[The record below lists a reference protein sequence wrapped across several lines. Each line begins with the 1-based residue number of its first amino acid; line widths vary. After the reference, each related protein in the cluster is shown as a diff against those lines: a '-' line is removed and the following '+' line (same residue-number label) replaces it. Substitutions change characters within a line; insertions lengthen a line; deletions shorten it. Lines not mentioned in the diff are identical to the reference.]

1 MNQVAALDPLAL
13 PLHGRQVIEASAG
26 TGKTWTLSALYL
38 RLVLGLRDP
47 IEPKAAL
54 GAPLLPPQILVMTFT
69 EAATA
74 ELRERIRQ
82 RLGEAA
88 QAFGAKG
95 PGKDAFLNQLRDRI
109 DPRWHASCVQ
119 RLENAA
125 QWMDE
130 AAIHTIH
137 GWSLRMLRE
146 HAFDSQ
152 SLFEQTRLEDVSGL
166 QRQTV
171 QDHWRRWFYPLKS
184 SDAQWIHREVAA
196 SPKALLEKLLP
207 LWRHMERSPQSLAQG
222 LAWSAH
228 TPPTLCAERA
238 VWAAQLAAQGA
249 AARLAWDDPAIAA
262 LQQAAVQGQLDLRSY
277 SAANLPRW
285 LAQMQT
291 WRQGADIDPQVL
303 VRFGRSTLAAKKWVD
318 VPAASVFTQIDQ
330 YLASAEQGPAFV
342 ERLLQHAASA
352 SWQAMQAS
360 KTQSGQFDFSDLLQ
374 RLHAALQQTDGRM
387 AQAVRDQY
395 PVALVDEFQD
405 TDPWQCGSLER
416 VYAAQAGVCW
426 VMIGDPKQAIYSF
439 RGADLK
445 TYLQARANAHHEN
458 PGAVHVLT
466 HNHRS
471 TPALVDAVNHVFGQ
485 HPKPF
490 ANLAFSAVLPA
501 RAPSP
506 ADAATTPQARGLSVW
521 VVQDSAANKDT
532 LGKGRFEALMAQAAA
547 EHIAQS
553 LQSQRIQAGQIAVLV
568 RGHHHHRLM
577 RQALQQ
583 RGVASVYLSERD
595 SVYHSEEAMD
605 LWHWLH
611 ALSAPRN
618 TARLRAALATR
629 LWGLP
634 AHTLPDNLADGGALD
649 DWQALAHGWH
659 QTWVRA
665 GVWPMLQQWMHADT
679 RMGSTLAQRLLASAD
694 GERRINDL
702 LHLGELLQH
711 AGTRLSGCV
720 ALVRFLG
727 EHIQS
732 TSPPLDSAHMRLESD
747 AQRVQ
752 IITYHKSKGL
762 EYPWVWVPF
771 LSSFGK
777 PADGAQPATPV
788 LEAEPTPGEDEVGS
802 DEDMR
807 LIYVALTR
815 AREAAWVG
823 MGLVT
828 GELREAS
835 AKVGLLRSAPCELL
849 QRTNKKD
856 LMDRLESAWGPCPD
870 IHIKALEA
878 SAIEAQKSM
887 YVGTSPQLDF
897 SRLATPRP
905 LNPTRWWTASFSAMT
920 RQLDA
925 ELAIQASD
933 EVHPDTPALNPQ
945 TSPYTPMPDMA
956 DSVGNE
962 TSSCEEG
969 DPPATRHAPWQVF
982 PAGARSGLLL
992 HDLLQWQCERGW
1004 PLAQAKPSEPAL
1016 AIGPW
1021 PDLVAR
1027 KAMALDL
1034 SEAQTALITP
1044 WLHALLCT
1052 PLPTPVP
1059 NAPPLIL
1066 GQLQSTQAWAEM
1078 PFTLAVSSASTQ
1090 AIDALISAH
1099 VLPGLA
1105 RRALWPQRLNGM
1117 LTGVMDLVF
1126 DHHGRYGVL
1135 DYKSNRLDNYQS
1147 PDLDAAV
1154 MDHRYD
1160 VQYVLYTLA
1169 LHRLLQVRLPNY
1181 DYEQHMGGAV
1191 YVFLRGIDQPGAGVH
1206 LHRPARALIE
1216 ALDALLKKEVA

>member
-1 MNQVAALDPLAL
+1 MNPATALDPLAL

-47 IEPKAAL
+47 IEPNTAL

-82 RLGEAA
+82 RLGQAA
-88 QAFGAKG
+88 QAFGPQG
-95 PGKDAFLNQLRDRI
+95 PGAEVFLAQLRDRI

-152 SLFEQTRLEDVSGL
+152 SLFEQTRLEDVAGL

-171 QDHWRRWFYPLKS
+171 QDHWRRWFYPLNS
-184 SDAQWIHREVAA
+184 EGAQWIHREVAA

-207 LWRHMERSPQSLAQG
+207 LWRHMARSPQSLAQG

-228 TPPTLCAERA
+228 SPPTLCAERA
-238 VWAAQLAAQGA
+238 AWAVQLAAQGA
-249 AARLAWDDPAIAA
+249 AARLAWDDAAIAA
-262 LQQAAVQGQLDLRSY
+262 LQQAAAQGQLDLRSY

-285 LAQMQT
+285 LAQMQA
-291 WRQGADIDPQVL
+291 WRNGADIDPQVL

-318 VPAASVFTQIDQ
+318 VPAASVFAQIDQ
-330 YLASAEQGPAFV
+330 YLASAEQGPAFA

-352 SWQAMQAS
+352 CWQAMQAS

-374 RLHAALQQTDGRM
+374 RLHAALQHTDGRM

-416 VYAAQAGVCW
+416 VYAAQDGVCW

-445 TYLQARANAHHEN
+445 TYLQARANAQLEN
-458 PGAVHVLT
+458 PHAVHVLS

-471 TPALVDAVNHVFGQ
+471 TPALVGAVNHVFGQ

-490 ANLAFSAVLPA
+490 PNLAFPAVLPA
-501 RAPSP
+501 RAPNP
-506 ADAATTPQARGLSVW
+506 ANAASPQASGLSVW

-532 LGKGRFEALMAQAAA
+532 LGKGRYEDLMAQAAA

-595 SVYHSEEAMD
+595 SVYHSAEAMD

-634 AHTLPDNLADGGALD
+634 AHTLPDNLADGSAFD

-679 RMGSTLAQRLLASAD
+679 RMGSTLAQR
-694 GERRINDL
+694 
-702 LHLGELLQH
+702 
-711 AGTRLSGCV
+711 
-720 ALVRFLG
+720 
-727 EHIQS
+727 
-732 TSPPLDSAHMRLESD
+732 
-747 AQRVQ
+747 
-752 IITYHKSKGL
+752 
-762 EYPWVWVPF
+762 
-771 LSSFGK
+771 
-777 PADGAQPATPV
+777 
-788 LEAEPTPGEDEVGS
+788 
-802 DEDMR
+802 
-807 LIYVALTR
+807 
-815 AREAAWVG
+815 
-823 MGLVT
+823 
-828 GELREAS
+828 
-835 AKVGLLRSAPCELL
+835 
-849 QRTNKKD
+849 
-856 LMDRLESAWGPCPD
+856 
-870 IHIKALEA
+870 
-878 SAIEAQKSM
+878 
-887 YVGTSPQLDF
+887 
-897 SRLATPRP
+897 
-905 LNPTRWWTASFSAMT
+905 
-920 RQLDA
+920 
-925 ELAIQASD
+925 
-933 EVHPDTPALNPQ
+933 
-945 TSPYTPMPDMA
+945 
-956 DSVGNE
+956 
-962 TSSCEEG
+962 
-969 DPPATRHAPWQVF
+969 
-982 PAGARSGLLL
+982 
-992 HDLLQWQCERGW
+992 
-1004 PLAQAKPSEPAL
+1004 
-1016 AIGPW
+1016 
-1021 PDLVAR
+1021 
-1027 KAMALDL
+1027 
-1034 SEAQTALITP
+1034 
-1044 WLHALLCT
+1044 
-1052 PLPTPVP
+1052 
-1059 NAPPLIL
+1059 
-1066 GQLQSTQAWAEM
+1066 
-1078 PFTLAVSSASTQ
+1078 
-1090 AIDALISAH
+1090 
-1099 VLPGLA
+1099 
-1105 RRALWPQRLNGM
+1105 
-1117 LTGVMDLVF
+1117 
-1126 DHHGRYGVL
+1126 
-1135 DYKSNRLDNYQS
+1135 
-1147 PDLDAAV
+1147 
-1154 MDHRYD
+1154 
-1160 VQYVLYTLA
+1160 
-1169 LHRLLQVRLPNY
+1169 
-1181 DYEQHMGGAV
+1181 
-1191 YVFLRGIDQPGAGVH
+1191 
-1206 LHRPARALIE
+1206 
-1216 ALDALLKKEVA
+1216 

>member
-1 MNQVAALDPLAL
+1 MNHAAALDPLAL

-47 IEPKAAL
+47 IQAQAGL
-54 GAPLLPPQILVMTFT
+54 GPPLLPPQILVMTFT

-88 QAFGAKG
+88 QAFGPQG
-95 PGKDAFLNQLRDRI
+95 PGEDVFLAQLRQRI

-119 RLENAA
+119 RLAHAA

-152 SLFEQTRLEDVSGL
+152 SLFDQTRLEDVSAL
-166 QRQTV
+166 QRQSV
-171 QDHWRRWFYPLKS
+171 QDHWRRWFYPLGTA
-184 SDAQWIHREVAA
+184 DAQWIHREVAA
-196 SPKALLEKLLP
+196 SPDALLERLLP
-207 LWRHMERSPQSLAQG
+207 LWRHMERSPHSLAQG
-222 LAWSAH
+222 LAWGAH
-228 TPPTLCAERA
+228 TPPSICAARTA
-238 VWAAQLAAQGA
+238 WATQLAAQRE
-249 AARLAWDDPAIAA
+249 AARLAWDDAAIAA
-262 LQQAAVQGQLDLRSY
+262 LQQAAAQGQLDLRSY
-277 SAANLPRW
+277 SAAHLPRW
-285 LAQMQT
+285 LAHMQA
-291 WRQGADIDPQVL
+291 WRHGADIDPEVL
-303 VRFGRSTLAAKKWVD
+303 RRFGRNTLVAKKWVD
-318 VPAASVFTQIDQ
+318 VPPASVFTQIDQ
-330 YLASAEQGPAFV
+330 YLASAEQGPQFV
-342 ERLLQHAASA
+342 EHICQHAASA
-352 SWQAMQAS
+352 CWQAMQTS
-360 KTQSGQFDFSDLLQ
+360 KSQSGQFDFSDLLQ
-374 RLHAALQQTDGRM
+374 RLHTALHQADGRM

-439 RGADLK
+439 RGADLT
-445 TYLQARANAHHEN
+445 TYLQARTQAQAEN
-458 PGAVHVLT
+458 PLAVHVLS

-471 TPALVDAVNHVFGQ
+471 TPALVSAVNPVFGQ

-490 ANLAFSAVLPA
+490 FTLDFPAVLPA
-501 RAPSP
+501 RHNTPPAPG
-506 ADAATTPQARGLSVW
+506 DAAPASGLSVW
-521 VVQDSAANKDT
+521 VVHDSAAHKDT
-532 LGKGRFEALMAQAAA
+532 LGKGRYEHLMAQAAA

-553 LQSQRIQAGQIAVLV
+553 MQSQRIQAGQVAVLV

-595 SVYHSEEAMD
+595 SVYHCEEAMD

-649 DWQALAHGWH
+649 DWQTLAHAWH

-679 RMGSTLAQRLLASAD
+679 RMGASLAQRLLAGPD
-694 GERRINDL
+694 GERRINHL

-711 AGTRLSGCV
+711 AGTRLSGCA

-727 EHIQS
+727 EQIQS
-732 TSPPLDSAHMRLESD
+732 RSPPPDSAHMRLESD

-777 PADGAQPATPV
+777 PAEGAQRPAPALPAETSPD
-788 LEAEPTPGEDEVGS
+788 EAEVGS

-823 MGLVT
+823 LGSVT

-835 AKVGLLRSAPCELL
+835 SKVGLLRSAPCELL
-849 QRTNKKD
+849 QRTHKKD
-856 LMDRLESAWGPCPD
+856 LMERLQSAWGHCPD
-870 IHIKALEA
+870 IHITALDA
-878 SAIEAQKSM
+878 STIEATQST
-887 YVGTSPQLDF
+887 YWGPNPALDF
-897 SRLATPRP
+897 SRLSIPRP
-905 LNPTRWWTASFSAMT
+905 LTAARWWTASFSAMT

-933 EVHPDTPALNPQ
+933 EVHPDTPDLGPQ
-945 TSPYTPMPDMA
+945 SDADPAEPDMA
-956 DSVGNE
+956 QTPDDTRLRPTGNGQ
-962 TSSCEEG
+962 TT
-969 DPPATRHAPWQVF
+969 PHAPWQVF

-992 HDLLQWQCERGW
+992 HDLLQWQCEHGW
-1004 PLAQAKPSEPAL
+1004 PLAQDAPTEAALSQGAWPS
-1016 AIGPW
+1016 
-1021 PDLVAR
+1021 LVAR

-1034 SEAQTALITP
+1034 TEAQTALIHP
-1044 WLHALLCT
+1044 WLQAVLRT

-1059 NAPPLIL
+1059 DAPPLIL
-1066 GQLQSTQAWAEM
+1066 GQLQPKQVWAEM

-1090 AIDALISAH
+1090 AIDALICAH
-1099 VLPGLA
+1099 VLPGQA

-1126 DHHGRYGVL
+1126 EHHGRYGVL
-1135 DYKSNRLDNYQS
+1135 DYKSNRLARYEP
-1147 PDLDAAV
+1147 PDLNAAV
-1154 MDHRYD
+1154 LDHRYD

-1169 LHRLLQVRLPNY
+1169 LHRLLQVRLPHY
-1181 DYEQHMGGAV
+1181 DYDHHMGGAV
-1191 YVFLRGIDQPGAGVH
+1191 YVFMRGIDPAGGGVH

-1216 ALDALLKKEVA
+1216 ALDALLQKDAA

>member
-1 MNQVAALDPLAL
+1 MSPAAALDPLAL

-54 GAPLLPPQILVMTFT
+54 GESLLPPQILVMTFT

-171 QDHWRRWFYPLKS
+171 QDHWRHWFYPLNS
-184 SDAQWIHREVAA
+184 ADAQWIHHEVAS

-238 VWAAQLAAQGA
+238 AWAAQLAVQGA

-285 LAQMQT
+285 LAQMQA
-291 WRQGADIDPQVL
+291 WRNGADIDPQVL

-342 ERLLQHAASA
+342 EQMRQHAASA
-352 SWQAMQAS
+352 CWQAMQAS

-445 TYLQARANAHHEN
+445 TYLQARANAQHEN

-506 ADAATTPQARGLSVW
+506 ADAATTPQASGLSVW

-595 SVYHSEEAMD
+595 SVYHSAEAMD

-659 QTWVRA
+659 QTWLRA

-732 TSPPLDSAHMRLESD
+732 TSPPADSAHMRLESD

-777 PADGAQPATPV
+777 PADGAQPATLV
-788 LEAEPTPGEDEVGS
+788 LEAEPAPGEDEVGS

-823 MGLVT
+823 MGPVA

-849 QRTNKKD
+849 LRTHKKD
-856 LMDRLESAWGPCPD
+856 LMDRLQSAWGPCPD
-870 IHIKALEA
+870 IHIKVLEA
-878 SAIEAQKSM
+878 SAIEGHKSV
-887 YVGTSPQLDF
+887 YLSPNPQLDF

-933 EVHPDTPALNPQ
+933 EVHPDTPDLSPQLESDPAL
-945 TSPYTPMPDMA
+945 PDMA
-956 DSVGNE
+956 GHIDNDVGL
-962 TSSCEEG
+962 SPLAG
-969 DPPATRHAPWQVF
+969 RQATPQAPWQVF

-992 HDLLQWQCERGW
+992 HDLLQWQCEHGW
-1004 PLAQAKPSEPAL
+1004 PLAQD
-1016 AIGPW
+1016 
-1021 PDLVAR
+1021 PDTEAVAGDAAWSGLVSR

-1034 SEAQTALITP
+1034 SEAQMALITP
-1044 WLHALLCT
+1044 WLQALLRT
-1052 PLPTPVP
+1052 PLPTPTLS
-1059 NAPPLIL
+1059 APALVL
-1066 GQLQSTQAWAEM
+1066 GQLQPDQAWAEM

-1126 DHHGRYGVL
+1126 EHHGRYGVL

-1181 DYEQHMGGAV
+1181 DYDQHMGGAV
-1191 YVFLRGIDQPGAGVH
+1191 YVFLRGIDQTGAGVH
-1206 LHRPARALIE
+1206 LHRPARSLIE